1 MARPPKVSIDY
12 AGWSVN
18 LFDNDPKMDKLLD
31 AQGWCGFGVYF
42 FLCQRAYGSDGYF
55 YKWCYDDCATTA
67 RKMGGGIGA
76 GTVKEAV
83 DYCLR
88 IGLFDEGLF
97 VRWGVLTSRGIQKRY
112 IDAIRKRD
120 VKEVIAE
127 YWLLH
132 ESEECEG
139 LLKLPI
145 NTDLSEVN
153 TDSRTGNRNFRTG
166 NPSFRAKSKVKESKV
181 NNTIPVSKDTVCR
194 TDVQR
199 VVDAWNAIPG
209 VIQISRISVE
219 SNRYKLLLGRIRK
232 YGIDDV
238 LKAVDSIADSKFL
251 LGGNKKS
258 WMIDFEWFVKPNN
271 FPKVLE
277 GKYLDRQRDVPEK
290 YSAIDEFLKKAGDKK

>member
-97 VRWGVLTSRGIQKRY
+97 VRWGVLTSRGIQNG
-112 IDAIRKRD
+112 I
-120 VKEVIAE
+120 
-127 YWLLH
+127 LMQ
-132 ESEECEG
+132 SENE
-139 LLKLPI
+139 
-145 NTDLSEVN
+145 
-153 TDSRTGNRNFRTG
+153 
-166 NPSFRAKSKVKESKV
+166 
-181 NNTIPVSKDTVCR
+181 
-194 TDVQR
+194 
-199 VVDAWNAIPG
+199 
-209 VIQISRISVE
+209 
-219 SNRYKLLLGRIRK
+219 
-232 YGIDDV
+232 
-238 LKAVDSIADSKFL
+238 
-251 LGGNKKS
+251 
-258 WMIDFEWFVKPNN
+258 M
-271 FPKVLE
+271 
-277 GKYLDRQRDVPEK
+277 
-290 YSAIDEFLKKAGDKK
+290 

>member
-145 NTDLSEVN
+145 NTDLSEGN

-166 NPSFRAKSKVKESKV
+166 NPSFRAKSKVKESKYYYSNPDLNREFCLYLDMRNHTGPTLSAEQINALKEELDSLAENDSDKLGIV
-181 NNTIPVSKDTVCR
+181 RKAFGGGYKSFFPTSKKRKKSTPKPKKEETIHNFTQREVKDCDYENLER
-194 TDVQR
+194 Q
-199 VVDAWNAIPG
+199 
-209 VIQISRISVE
+209 
-219 SNRYKLLLGRIRK
+219 LLK
-232 YGIDDV
+232 
-238 LKAVDSIADSKFL
+238 KQ
-251 LGGNKKS
+251 LGGD
-258 WMIDFEWFVKPNN
+258 ITY
-271 FPKVLE
+271 
-277 GKYLDRQRDVPEK
+277 G
-290 YSAIDEFLKKAGDKK
+290 

>member
-139 LLKLPI
+139 LLKLPR
-145 NTDLSEVN
+145 SEERRVGKECASMCR
-153 TDSRTGNRNFRTG
+153 SRWS
-166 NPSFRAKSKVKESKV
+166 P
-181 NNTIPVSKDTVCR
+181 
-194 TDVQR
+194 
-199 VVDAWNAIPG
+199 
-209 VIQISRISVE
+209 
-219 SNRYKLLLGRIRK
+219 YH
-232 YGIDDV
+232 
-238 LKAVDSIADSKFL
+238 
-251 LGGNKKS
+251 
-258 WMIDFEWFVKPNN
+258 
-271 FPKVLE
+271 
-277 GKYLDRQRDVPEK
+277 
-290 YSAIDEFLKKAGDKK
+290 